1 MTRIPTADPRPYTNA
16 AAGPVRWTLLVP
28 VFTGP
33 FMALLD
39 LSIVT
44 VALPGMQSGLHTS
57 LAALQWVID
66 GYTLALSALL
76 LTAGSLGDRYGR
88 RRLYLAGI
96 AVFTIG
102 SAVCADSPSVGLL
115 IAGRIIQGAGATSL
129 IPGSLSILAQAFP
142 DTRRRAR
149 MIGVWGGCG
158 SLAVALGPV
167 TGGILT
173 QEAGWQAIFLL
184 NIPIGV
190 FAVVLGARSIP
201 ETADPEHAA
210 TDPAGQAASIAWL
223 GALTFGLIQAG
234 THGWASP
241 VTVIPLAAAA
251 AALAVFVA
259 VEARGAH
266 PMLPMDMF
274 RVGMFSV
281 ANLASFA
288 LGFGAYSLFTFLSLY
303 LQDVQGDSAISAGLR
318 FLPLC
323 GAIGV
328 TSVYAGK
335 LTARAGPRLAMTFGY
350 ALTAAGLLAMAAFGP
365 ATGYPVIAV
374 VFLLFGAGMGLSI
387 TPTTASAMSA
397 APRQRS
403 GVASGAVN
411 ATRQAG
417 ATVGIAAL
425 GSIVAS
431 QAVTRLAGALASRH
445 VPASLA
451 HKAASAVITAHSS
464 AAATG
469 TGLTRAA
476 LAQLYGQAF
485 TSGIHLA
492 AVIAGAATLLAAI
505 LPPGQ
510 ILLNRKYRHT
520 SGQRPRPA

>member
-1 MTRIPTADPRPYTNA
+1 MTRIPAARPGPDTAA

-44 VALPGMQSGLHTS
+44 VALPGMQASLHTS
-57 LAALQWVID
+57 FAALQWVID

-102 SAVCADSPSVGLL
+102 SAVCAASPAIGPLV
-115 IAGRIIQGAGATSL
+115 AGRIIQGAGATSL

-142 DTRRRAR
+142 DSGHRAR

-167 TGGILT
+167 IGGILT
-173 QEAGWQAIFLL
+173 QEVGWQAIFLL
-184 NIPIGV
+184 NLPIGV
-190 FAVVLGARSIP
+190 LAVFLGARSIP
-201 ETADPEHAA
+201 ETADPDHAA

-234 THGWASP
+234 TRGWASP
-241 VTVIPLAAAA
+241 VTVIPLAMAVAG
-251 AALAVFVA
+251 LAVFVA
-259 VEARGAH
+259 VEARAGH
-266 PMLPMDMF
+266 PMLPLSMF
-274 RVGMFSV
+274 RVPVFAV

-288 LGFGAYSLFTFLSLY
+288 LGFGAYSVFTFLSLY
-303 LQDVQGDSAISAGLR
+303 LQDVQGDTAVSAGLR

-323 GAIGV
+323 CAIAV

-335 LTARAGPRLAMTFGY
+335 FTARTGPPLAMTVGY
-350 ALTAAGLLAMAAFGP
+350 ALTGVGLLTMVAFGP
-365 ATGYPVIAV
+365 ATSYLLIAV
-374 VFLLFGAGMGLSI
+374 VFLLFGTGMGLSI
-387 TPTTASAMSA
+387 TPTTASVMSA
-397 APRQRS
+397 AQRQRS
-403 GVASGAVN
+403 GIASGTVN

-417 ATVGIAAL
+417 TTVGIAAL
-425 GSIVAS
+425 GSIIAS
-431 QAVTRLAGALASRH
+431 QAVTRLTRAFASRR
-445 VPASLA
+445 VPAPLA
-451 HKAASAVITAHSS
+451 QKAATAAVTAHSS
-464 AAATG
+464 AAITG
-469 TGLTRAA
+469 TGLTKAA

-485 TSGIHLA
+485 TGGIHLA
-492 AVIAGAATLLAAI
+492 AVIAGAVTLLAAV
-505 LPPGQ
+505 LPLSQ
-510 ILLNRKYRHT
+510 IRLNWKT
-520 SGQRPRPA
+520 WTG